1 VNIIVHYETLIA
13 VDKDEF
19 VSKIK
24 IKLIKLVI
32 KLYFIK
38 KHISKDTQH
47 GSYCTSDGALV
58 VSIISSLFTTF
69 LKQISI
75 IIEEITHNTVDKLKL
90 VFLH

>member
-13 VDKDEF
+13 VDKDGF

-38 KHISKDTQH
+38 NISKDTQH

-58 VSIISSLFTTF
+58 VSIISSLFTKF

-75 IIEEITHNTVDKLKL
+75 IID
-90 VFLH
+90 